1 MFVRE
6 KKLRE
11 RDVVKYLKKF
21 PTDILV
27 RNVIIHQV
35 AVAYMNIAYP
45 VACIQTM

>member
-6 KKLRE
+6 KTSRE
-11 RDVVKYLKKF
+11 LDVARYSKKF

-45 VACIQTM
+45 VACIQPM